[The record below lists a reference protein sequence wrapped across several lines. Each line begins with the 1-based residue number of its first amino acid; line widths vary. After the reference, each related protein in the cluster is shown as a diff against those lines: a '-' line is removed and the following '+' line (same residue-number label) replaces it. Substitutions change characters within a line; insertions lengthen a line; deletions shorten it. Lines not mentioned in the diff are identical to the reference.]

1 MIRKVSAE
9 FLGTLLFC
17 YGATT
22 SQGNSYTIAG
32 SYIVGMV
39 CTGMVS
45 AAHFNPAITA
55 SVVLYKHLKGKLTYQ
70 KWVLYLLYVAAQF
83 LGAFVGA
90 GLSWLTKGTTWKME
104 VGPDNSMFEA
114 FLCESVITFTIC
126 ISYLMSKHFKDTKV
140 VGFSLVAVAI
150 LAGDYSAGYISGG
163 CYNPA
168 LGFAANFTDAMN
180 YDVSRLHQYWIY
192 LIAPLLGSVLAVPVH
207 REFQLEAIAQT
218 EKGSFRQ
225 VEIEL

>member
-45 AAHFNPAITA
+45 A
-55 SVVLYKHLKGKLTYQ
+55 
-70 KWVLYLLYVAAQF
+70 
-83 LGAFVGA
+83 
-90 GLSWLTKGTTWKME
+90 
-104 VGPDNSMFEA
+104 
-114 FLCESVITFTIC
+114 
-126 ISYLMSKHFKDTKV
+126 
-140 VGFSLVAVAI
+140 
-150 LAGDYSAGYISGG
+150 GYISGG

-180 YDVSRLHQYWIY
+180 YDVSRLYQYWIY

-207 REFQLEAIAQT
+207 REFELEAIAQT